1 LTRDKK
7 EDKKIILGPGII
19 FSRILQSLHYAQ
31 ALLSPFENS
40 KEYDSMNICV
50 VGVGYV
56 GLVTGA
62 CFSEFGLRVTCV
74 DKDASK
80 IAMLREGR
88 VPIYEPGLAEL
99 VGKNI
104 TEGRLSF
111 TTDIKESV
119 RNALVILIAV
129 GTPPD
134 QEGGADLRYVEE
146 VARSI
151 GQTMNGYKVVVTKST
166 VPVGTGKMI
175 EGIIKESQTKPCA
188 FDVASNPEFLREGSA
203 IEDFMRP
210 NRIVIGA
217 ESDQA
222 VAILEDLYNPL
233 YLIETPFVV
242 TDRATAEMIKYA
254 SNAFLATKISFINEM
269 ANICEKVGAD
279 VHKVAKGMGLDGRI
293 SRKFLHPGPGFGG
306 SCFPKDT
313 RAISQI
319 AKHHGC
325 EFKIVDAVIQVNNER
340 PGIMVEK
347 IVSAVGGDLK
357 GLTIGILGL
366 TFKPNTD
373 DMRESPTIPII
384 HGLQERGAKI
394 QAYDPAGMEQA
405 KAYLEDVDYKTDLY
419 GVAVNADALI
429 LATEWNRFRNIDW
442 DRMKELLKRLIIVDL
457 RNIYEPERVRALG
470 FEYTSVGRP

>member
-1 LTRDKK
+1 
-7 EDKKIILGPGII
+7 
-19 FSRILQSLHYAQ
+19 
-31 ALLSPFENS
+31 
-40 KEYDSMNICV
+40 MNICV

-80 IAMLREGR
+80 ITMLTQGQ

-99 VGKNI
+99 VGKNLN
-104 TEGRLSF
+104 EGRLSF

-119 RNALVILIAV
+119 RNALVIFIAV

-134 QEGGADLRYVEE
+134 EEGGADLRYVEE

-166 VPVGTGKMI
+166 VPVGTGKMV

-269 ANICEKVGAD
+269 ANICERVGAD
-279 VHKVAKGMGLDGRI
+279 IHKVAKGMGLDGRI

-340 PGIMVEK
+340 PEKMLEK
-347 IVSAVGGDLK
+347 IISAVGGDVK
-357 GLTIGILGL
+357 GVTIGILGL

-405 KAYLEDVDYKTDLY
+405 KEYLQNVDYKKDLY
-419 GVAVNADALI
+419 GVAVNADVLV

-457 RNIYEPERVRALG
+457 RNIYQPERMRALG

>member
-1 LTRDKK
+1 
-7 EDKKIILGPGII
+7 
-19 FSRILQSLHYAQ
+19 
-31 ALLSPFENS
+31 
-40 KEYDSMNICV
+40 MNICV

-74 DKDASK
+74 DNDVTK
-80 IAMLREGR
+80 ISMLNNRKI
-88 VPIYEPGLAEL
+88 PIYEPGLSEMIH
-99 VGKNI
+99 KNVN
-104 TEGRLSF
+104 EGRLSF

-129 GTPPD
+129 GTPTGQD
-134 QEGGADLRYVEE
+134 GGADLRYVEE

-175 EGIIKESQTKPCA
+175 EGIIKEHQANPCA
-188 FDVASNPEFLREGSA
+188 FDVVSNPEFLREGAA
-203 IEDFMRP
+203 IEDFMHP

-217 ESDQA
+217 ESEQA
-222 VAILEDLYNPL
+222 IAILQDLYNPL
-233 YLIETPFVV
+233 YLIETPFVI
-242 TDRATAEMIKYA
+242 TDIATAEMIKYA

-269 ANICEKVGAD
+269 ANICERVGAD

-293 SRKFLHPGPGFGG
+293 SSKFLHPGPGFGG

-319 AKHHGC
+319 AKQHGY
-325 EFKIVDAVIQVNNER
+325 EFKIVDAVIKVNDER
-340 PGIMVEK
+340 PKIMIER
-347 IVSAVGGDLK
+347 IISAVGGDLK
-357 GLTIGILGL
+357 GATVGILGL

-384 HGLQERGAKI
+384 KGLQEKGARI
-394 QAYDPAGMEQA
+394 QAFDPAGMDHA
-405 KAYLEDVDYKTDLY
+405 KEHLHDIDYKKDSY
-419 GVAVNADALI
+419 EAAEGADVLV

-442 DRMKELLKRLIIVDL
+442 DRMKQLLKHPIVVDL
-457 RNIYEPERVRALG
+457 RNIYKPKRMRAQG
-470 FEYTSVGRP
+470 FQYTSIGRP

>member
-1 LTRDKK
+1 
-7 EDKKIILGPGII
+7 
-19 FSRILQSLHYAQ
+19 
-31 ALLSPFENS
+31 
-40 KEYDSMNICV
+40 MNICV

-80 IAMLREGR
+80 IAMLNEGR
-88 VPIYEPGLAEL
+88 VPIYEPGLGEL
-99 VGKNI
+99 VGKNMN
-104 TEGRLSF
+104 EGRLSF

-119 RNALVILIAV
+119 RNALVIFIAV

-175 EGIIKESQTKPCA
+175 EGIIKESQPSPCA

-222 VAILEDLYNPL
+222 IAILEDLYNPL
-233 YLIETPFVV
+233 YLIETPFVI
-242 TDRATAEMIKYA
+242 TDRATSEMIKYA

-293 SRKFLHPGPGFGG
+293 SAKFLHPGPGFGG

-319 AKHHGC
+319 AKQHGC
-325 EFKIVDAVIQVNNER
+325 AFRIVDAVMKVNDER
-340 PGIMVEK
+340 PGVMLEK
-347 IVSAVGGDLK
+347 IISAVGEDLN
-357 GLTIGILGL
+357 GAIIGMLGL

-373 DMRESPTIPII
+373 DMRESPTIPMI
-384 HGLQERGAKI
+384 HGLQDRGAKV

-405 KAYLEDVDYKTDLY
+405 KEYLQGVDYKTDLY

-442 DRMKELLKRLIIVDL
+442 DRMKKLLKRPIVVDL
-457 RNIYEPERVRALG
+457 RNIYDPGRMRALG
-470 FEYTSVGRP
+470 FEYTSIGRP

>member
-1 LTRDKK
+1 
-7 EDKKIILGPGII
+7 
-19 FSRILQSLHYAQ
+19 
-31 ALLSPFENS
+31 
-40 KEYDSMNICV
+40 MNICV

-74 DKDASK
+74 DNDVTK
-80 IAMLREGR
+80 ISMLNDGKI
-88 VPIYEPGLAEL
+88 PIYEPGLSEMIH
-99 VGKNI
+99 KNVN
-104 TEGRLSF
+104 ERRLSF

-129 GTPPD
+129 GTPTGQD
-134 QEGGADLRYVEE
+134 GGADLRYVEE

-175 EGIIKESQTKPCA
+175 EGIIKENQANPCA
-188 FDVASNPEFLREGSA
+188 FDVVSNPEFLREGAA
-203 IEDFMRP
+203 IEDFMHP

-217 ESDQA
+217 ESEQA
-222 VAILEDLYNPL
+222 IAILQDLYNPL
-233 YLIETPFVV
+233 YLIETPFVI
-242 TDRATAEMIKYA
+242 TDIATAEMIKYA

-269 ANICEKVGAD
+269 ANICERVGAD

-293 SRKFLHPGPGFGG
+293 SSKFLHPGPGFGG

-319 AKHHGC
+319 AKQHGY
-325 EFKIVDAVIQVNNER
+325 EFKIVDAVIKVNDER
-340 PGIMVEK
+340 PRIMIER
-347 IVSAVGGDLK
+347 IISALGGDLK
-357 GLTIGILGL
+357 GATVGILGL

-384 HGLQERGAKI
+384 KGLQEKGARI
-394 QAYDPAGMEQA
+394 QAFDPAGMDHA
-405 KAYLEDVDYKTDLY
+405 KEHLHDIDYKKDSY
-419 GVAVNADALI
+419 EAAEGADVLV

-442 DRMKELLKRLIIVDL
+442 DRMKQLLKHPIVVDL
-457 RNIYEPERVRALG
+457 RNIYKPKRMRAQG
-470 FEYTSVGRP
+470 FQYTSIGRP